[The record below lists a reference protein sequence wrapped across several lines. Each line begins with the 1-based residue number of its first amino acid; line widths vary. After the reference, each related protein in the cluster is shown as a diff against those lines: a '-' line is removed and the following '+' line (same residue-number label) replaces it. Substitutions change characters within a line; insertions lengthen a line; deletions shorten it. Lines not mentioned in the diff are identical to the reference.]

1 MWFHWS
7 TDVAV
12 YSLLAA
18 FAVYPAVLPLLKK
31 IQGLRLPEVAGEA
44 PERWRTDS
52 VSSLISLQSDLE
64 SRKMQP
70 AVKLCREL
78 IWEILGGDAT

>member
-1 MWFHWS
+1 MWFHSS

-18 FAVYPAVLPLLKK
+18 FAVYPAFLPLLKK
-31 IQGLRLPEVAGEA
+31 IQGLRLPGVAGNA
-44 PERWRTDS
+44 PERWQADS
-52 VSSLISLQSDLE
+52 VSTLISLQSDLE